1 MRESGKTIKKS
12 KESKSQELEYIMELI
27 LIQKDQVKE
36 NFIGIQAISMSEIGG
51 KEKNME
57 SVFGSIPKEKV
68 IMETGSMEN
77 LKEVEL
83 LQ

>member
-1 MRESGKTIKKS
+1 
-12 KESKSQELEYIMELI
+12 MELI